1 MNLKKNK
8 KILFVKRGFTRF
20 ENNDFNLLSKN
31 FNVKLYEPGFNNIYK
46 IFSTI
51 RKVDLLYFWFPNDYK
66 FIISLVAKIL
76 NKKIIIVGG
85 GQMSTADTKKN
96 RKFARVRY
104 RFLHRILG
112 ILCLKI
118 ADKIITVSKY
128 EFNGISRYANK
139 NKIEL
144 IYNSI
149 ETKLFKN
156 KNKIKRN
163 PKLVITISSLKDT
176 HYHRKGLDVFV
187 NLSKE
192 MSDYK
197 FVLIGKDCEDGTLE
211 IIKNQVKDNF
221 IITGAVS
228 DDELVNWMF
237 KASIYCQ
244 FSRQEGFGVA
254 LAESMACGCIPVVS
268 QFGAIPEVAGPD
280 AYYIEKKLDY
290 NEIKATIINSSN
302 STIKRDLF
310 SQRIIQLFND
320 STRNKLLID
329 SVNSVFK

>member
-1 MNLKKNK
+1 MTKKT
-8 KILFVKRGFTRF
+8 ILFIKRGFTRF
-20 ENNDFNLLSKN
+20 EDNDFNLLAKN

-46 IFSTI
+46 VFSEI
-51 RKVDLLYFWFPNDYK
+51 RKVDILYYWFPNDYK
-66 FIISLVAKIL
+66 FIISLIAKIL

-96 RKFARVRY
+96 RKFARVKY

-112 ILCLKI
+112 ILSLKI

-128 EFNGISRYANK
+128 EFKGISRYVSK
-139 NKIEL
+139 NKISL
-144 IYNSI
+144 IFNSI
-149 ETKLFKN
+149 ETKLFNN
-156 KNKIKRN
+156 KNKIKRD
-163 PKLVITISSLKDT
+163 PKLIITISGLKDT

-192 MSDYK
+192 MPDYK
-197 FVLIGKDCEDGTLE
+197 FVLIGKDCNDGTYE
-211 IIKNQVKDNF
+211 IIKNQVKNNF
-221 IITGAVS
+221 SITGAVS
-228 DDELVNWMF
+228 DDELVDWMF

-280 AYYIEKKLDY
+280 AYYIEKELNYK
-290 NEIKATIINSSN
+290 EIKSTIIDASKSN
-302 STIKRDLF
+302 IKRDLF
-310 SQRIIQLFND
+310 SQRIISLFND

-329 SVNSVFK
+329 KVNSVFK

>member
-1 MNLKKNK
+1 MNKK

-20 ENNDFNLLSKN
+20 EDNDFNLLSKN

-46 IFSTI
+46 VFFELL
-51 RKVDLLYFWFPNDYK
+51 KVDVLYYWFPNDYK
-66 FIISLVAKIL
+66 FIISLIAKIL

-96 RKFARVRY
+96 RKFARVQY

-112 ILCLKI
+112 ILSLKI
-118 ADKIITVSKY
+118 ADKIITVSNY
-128 EFNGISRYANK
+128 EFNGILRYASK
-139 NKIEL
+139 NKMEL

-149 ETKLFKN
+149 QTKLFNN
-156 KNKIKRN
+156 KNKIKRDQ
-163 PKLVITISSLKDT
+163 KLIITISGLKNT
-176 HYHRKGLDVFV
+176 HYHRKGLDIFV

-192 MSDYK
+192 MPDYK
-197 FVLIGKDCEDGTLE
+197 FVLIGKDCNDGTYE

-237 KASIYCQ
+237 KTSIYCQ

-280 AYYIEKKLDY
+280 AYYIEKELNYK
-290 NEIKATIINSSN
+290 EIKSIIIDASKSN
-302 STIKRDLF
+302 IKRDLF
-310 SQRIIQLFND
+310 SQRIMRSFND
-320 STRNKLLID
+320 LTRNKLLID
-329 SVNSVFK
+329 LVNSVFK

>member
-1 MNLKKNK
+1 MNK
-8 KILFVKRGFTRF
+8 KKIIFIKRGFTRF

-46 IFSTI
+46 IFSET

-85 GQMSTADTKKN
+85 GQMSTADTQKN

-192 MSDYK
+192 MPDYK

-228 DDELVNWMF
+228 DYELVNWMF
-237 KASIYCQ
+237 KSFDILSI
-244 FSRQEGFGVA
+244 F
-254 LAESMACGCIPVVS
+254 
-268 QFGAIPEVAGPD
+268 
-280 AYYIEKKLDY
+280 
-290 NEIKATIINSSN
+290 
-302 STIKRDLF
+302 
-310 SQRIIQLFND
+310 
-320 STRNKLLID
+320 
-329 SVNSVFK
+329 